1 MKKIIKNKKLIILVL
16 LIIIL
21 IVAAALLIIRV
32 VNNRTKVLTCKS
44 LDSKMTIEF
53 RKNKAYYVKGEIKL
67 DKERQEIAEEKIG
80 MYNEIIKIRDGKL
93 VYAMSYKKENESAL
107 NYAGYN
113 LYNDD
118 SYKAMKKYYED
129 NNYTCK

>member
-118 SYKAMKKYYED
+118 SYKAMKKYYEY

>member
-1 MKKIIKNKKLIILVL
+1 MLKK
-16 LIIIL
+16 
-21 IVAAALLIIRV
+21 R
-32 VNNRTKVLTCKS
+32 KS
-44 LDSKMTIEF
+44 GLF
-53 RKNKAYYVKGEIKL
+53 RNFFLCKGEIKL
-67 DKERQEIAEEKIG
+67 DKEGQESEELEKIG

>member
-118 SYKAMKKYYED
+118 RYKAMKKYYED

>member
-21 IVAAALLIIRV
+21 IVAAALLIIRTI
-32 VNNRTKVLTCKS
+32 NNRTKMLTCKS
-44 LDSKMTIEF
+44 LDSKITIEF

-67 DKERQEIAEEKIG
+67 DKERQEAAEEKIG

>member
-32 VNNRTKVLTCKS
+32 VNNRTKMLTCKS

-67 DKERQEIAEEKIG
+67 DKESQETAEEKIG
-80 MYNEIIKIRDGKL
+80 MYKEIIKIRDGKL